1 MSAAQDTGTGA
12 PDAQEYAGE
21 LGGFVLARSA
31 VDRVSARRGDTEWL
45 AAAWADPGTRVLV
58 LDTADAL
65 VRFGDKEAE
74 LVLVPPAEAPEG
86 LRFLLGVDDAGV
98 AYFGVMGPPGSLG
111 SLVTDTEEPAAG
123 TPAGDQAAPAKRAG
137 QAAPGQAG
145 AGQAA
150 PGQQPPGQHRRSR
163 KPDQDGGGATP
174 EQETPEQEAPEQET
188 PEQEADSRKPGRKP
202 RSRKPRSRNPS
213 QEAPEQQ
220 TVTEQAAWLARAQPG
235 LRAAGLREAAALLN
249 DRDAGLFTHA
259 VALANWHATH
269 THCPRC
275 GTPTVTVAA
284 GHAQRCPADGSEH
297 FPRVDPAV
305 IMLVTDPD
313 DRCLLARNRRWP
325 ERRVS
330 ILAGFVEPG
339 ESAEQAVARE
349 VEEETAIV
357 VTRVRYVGSQPWPM
371 PQSLMLGFRAEA
383 AGELDLRVDEDEI
396 AEAHWYSREELRG
409 ALAAGEILLPPPVS
423 IAHRLI
429 ESWYGEELP
438 GVW

>member
-1 MSAAQDTGTGA
+1 MSAAQSTGA
-12 PDAQEYAGE
+12 DTPDAQEYAGE
-21 LGGFVLARSA
+21 LGGFVLARSTL
-31 VDRVSARRGDTEWL
+31 DRVSARRGDTDWL

-58 LDTADAL
+58 LDNARAL

-74 LVLVPPAEAPEG
+74 LILVPTAEAPEG
-86 LRFLLGVDDAGV
+86 LRFLLGVDDAEV
-98 AYFGVMGPPGSLG
+98 AYFGVMGPPGCLESLTQDVEAPG
-111 SLVTDTEEPAAG
+111 KEGTEQEGTEQEGTEQEGTEQEPGGLEASAPEAAG
-123 TPAGDQAAPAKRAG
+123 ED
-137 QAAPGQAG
+137 APGQGA
-145 AGQAA
+145 AGQ
-150 PGQQPPGQHRRSR
+150 
-163 KPDQDGGGATP
+163 
-174 EQETPEQEAPEQET
+174 EVPEQEAPAQEV
-188 PEQEADSRKPGRKP
+188 PEQEAPAQEAAGPQTPGP
-202 RSRKPRSRNPS
+202 EAAGPEAAPP
-213 QEAPEQQ
+213 APEQQ
-220 TVTEQAAWLARAQPG
+220 TVTEQAAWLARARPG
-235 LRAAGLREAAALLN
+235 LRPAGLREAAALLN

-297 FPRVDPAV
+297 FPRIDPAV

-349 VEEETAIV
+349 VQEETGIAV
-357 VTRVRYVGSQPWPM
+357 ARVRYAGSQPWPM
-371 PQSLMLGFRAEA
+371 PQSLMLGFRAA
-383 AGELDLRVDEDEI
+383 ASGDLELRVDDDEI
-396 AEAHWYSREELRG
+396 AEAHWYSREELRL
-409 ALAAGEILLPPPVS
+409 ALAAQEILLPPPVS

-429 ESWYGEELP
+429 QSWYGEELP